1 LSPDGVC
8 LFSGAKGYNK
18 HKGQRRSKRYLHL
31 YAHPGHSLKKW
42 SRTMSN
48 LANVMEDYLK
58 KLLTLSAYGYIEIKR
73 KELATKFSCVPS
85 QVNYVLETRFTLEK
99 GFLVE
104 SKRGGKGFVSI
115 KKLNL
120 SAKKLLS
127 MLMPEIQ
134 GGRISNEK
142 AKMLLRKIYEEK
154 YISFR
159 ELKLMETV
167 LDTLGILEEEPR
179 QALLRS
185 LLLKNMLIVLTGQV
199 Y

>member
-1 LSPDGVC
+1 
-8 LFSGAKGYNK
+8 
-18 HKGQRRSKRYLHL
+18 
-31 YAHPGHSLKKW
+31 
-42 SRTMSN
+42 MSN

>member
-1 LSPDGVC
+1 
-8 LFSGAKGYNK
+8 
-18 HKGQRRSKRYLHL
+18 
-31 YAHPGHSLKKW
+31 
-42 SRTMSN
+42 
-48 LANVMEDYLK
+48 
-58 KLLTLSAYGYIEIKR
+58 
-73 KELATKFSCVPS
+73 
-85 QVNYVLETRFTLEK
+85 
-99 GFLVE
+99 
-104 SKRGGKGFVSI
+104 
-115 KKLNL
+115 
-120 SAKKLLS
+120 
-127 MLMPEIQ
+127 MPEIQ